1 MSWFTTFVRPRI
13 SGLMRQKEIP
23 DNLWFKCP
31 QCEQMLFHRD
41 LIAYQ
46 YVCRHCNHHMR
57 IPVKMRL
64 ETLFDQGDYVRVS
77 LPKVP
82 LDPLKFKDSK
92 KYPDRL
98 KTARADTKEED
109 AIVVAEGHIGGFPV
123 VIAAFDF
130 TFIGGSMGMAV
141 GEGLVRGA
149 ERACELKA
157 AYIAI
162 PSSGGARM
170 QEGILSLMQMPRSVI
185 AVEQVKDA
193 GLPYI
198 PILTN
203 PTTGGVAASFAML
216 GDIAIA
222 EPGAVIGFTGAR
234 VLQETIRHALP
245 SGFQSAEFQ
254 LEHGMVDM
262 VTPRQEIRQKLIDIL
277 GVLMGKA
284 PKN

>member
-1 MSWFTTFVRPRI
+1 MSWFTTFVRPKI
-13 SGLMRQKEIP
+13 NALMHKKEIP
-23 DNLWFKCP
+23 DNLWDKCTD
-31 QCEQMLFHRD
+31 CEQMIFHRD
-41 LIAYQ
+41 LVTNQ
-46 YVCRHCNHHMR
+46 YVCSHCAHHMA

-64 ETLFDQGDYVRVS
+64 ENLFDQGNYTRVS
-77 LPKVP
+77 LPAIP
-82 LDPLKFKDSK
+82 IDPLKFKDSK
-92 KYPDRL
+92 KYPDRIKAARE
-98 KTARADTKEED
+98 KTGEMD
-109 AIVVAEGHIGGFPV
+109 AIIVAEGYVGGYPV
-123 VIAAFDF
+123 VVSAFDF
-130 TFIGGSMGMAV
+130 SFIGGSMGLGI

-222 EPGAVIGFTGAR
+222 EPGALIGFTGPR
-234 VLQETIRHALP
+234 VLQETIRCTLP
-245 SGFQSAEFQ
+245 LGFQSAEFQ
-254 LEHGMVDM
+254 RDHGMVDM
-262 VTPRQEIRQKLIDIL
+262 VVHRSQIRQKLIDIL
-277 GVLMGKA
+277 SVLMAKA
-284 PKN
+284 A